1 MLLRLWG
8 TYERTNRRKVQSRAV
23 FWYTINFLTVKFF
36 FIFDYKTRRHGI
48 GVSYIDLIK
57 NELKRLRLH
66 LKIRK
71 LSSHF
76 LRIAPLLSGSVSWF
90 RFLWH
95 TRHSH
100 TSYLLSNSAQLSSL
114 QHLFA
119 CAKCTTLLI
128 FSIYT
133 WNLVSL
139 VRWWWKVHSFAE
151 WGFQSME
158 TFLNP
163 G

>member
-1 MLLRLWG
+1 M
-8 TYERTNRRKVQSRAV
+8 NRRKVESRAV
-23 FWYTINFLTVKFF
+23 FWYTINFLLP
-36 FIFDYKTRRHGI
+36 IDYKTTRHWI
-48 GVSYIDLIK
+48 EVSYIDLIN
-57 NELKRLRLH
+57 NELKRLHIKL
-66 LKIRK
+66 RK

-100 TSYLLSNSAQLSSL
+100 TSYLLSKSPQLL
-114 QHLFA
+114 PMQHLFA
-119 CAKCTTLLI
+119 CSVCTTLLI
-128 FSIYT
+128 FSIYIYQYIYIQYIYT
-133 WNLVSL
+133 WKLVSL

-158 TFLNP
+158 TSLTSR
-163 G
+163 